1 MTFLILIFGLAVSM
15 AAPLNAASL
24 PKSDNITF
32 DVMRKGKDIGD
43 HSFKFNGSTN
53 AFSVKVSTNI
63 VAKIPLIQLTAYSF
77 QHSSVE
83 MWHNGKLQKLTST
96 TNDDGTPN
104 QLNSGPSANL
114 PASLWNVDIVRSK
127 KLLNTID
134 GKIMSVRA
142 ADLGPEMVPTKRG
155 KIQARHYRISGELKR
170 DLWYDAN
177 DALVRVSFKADDGST
192 VTCMRKEDLQ
202 DAASICGR

>member
-1 MTFLILIFGLAVSM
+1 MEKDMKFIVLIAALAVSIT
-15 AAPLNAASL
+15 APLNAASL
-24 PKSDNITF
+24 PKSGDLIF

-43 HSFKFNGSTN
+43 HSFKFNGSAN

-63 VAKIPLIQLTAYSF
+63 VAKIPLIQITAYSF

-83 MWHNGKLQKLTST
+83 MWRNGKLQKLTST

-104 QLNSGPSANL
+104 QLNSGSSANL

-127 KLLNTID
+127 KLMNTID
-134 GKIMSVRA
+134 GKIMSIRA
-142 ADLGPEMVPTKRG
+142 ADLGTEIVPTKKG
-155 KIQARHYRISGELKR
+155 KVQARHYRISGELKR

-192 VTCMRKEDLQ
+192 ITYVRK
-202 DAASICGR
+202 

>member
-1 MTFLILIFGLAVSM
+1 MEKDMKFIVLIAGLAVSI

-24 PKSDNITF
+24 PEPGNLQF

-43 HSFKFNGSTN
+43 HSYKFNGSPN
-53 AFSVKVSTNI
+53 AYSVKVSTNI
-63 VAKIPLIQLTAYSF
+63 VVKIPLIQITAYNF

-83 MWHNGKLQKLTST
+83 MWRNDKLQKLTST
-96 TNDDGTPN
+96 TNDNGTPH
-104 QLNSGPSANL
+104 QLNSGPSANQ
-114 PASLWNVDIVRSK
+114 PASLWNIDIVRSK

-142 ADLGPEMVPTKRG
+142 ADLGSEMVPTKRG
-155 KIQARHYRISGELKR
+155 KVQARHYRISGGLER

-192 VTCMRKEDLQ
+192 VTYVRK
-202 DAASICGR
+202 

>member
-1 MTFLILIFGLAVSM
+1 MKFLTLILGLAISV

-24 PKSDNITF
+24 PKLDNLTF

-63 VAKIPLIQLTAYSF
+63 VAKIPLIQIIAYSF

-83 MWHNGKLQKLTST
+83 MWRNGKLQKLTSK
-96 TNDDGTPN
+96 TNDDGTPK

-134 GKIMSVRA
+134 GKIMSVRS
-142 ADLGPEMVPTKRG
+142 ADLGFEMVPTKRG
-155 KIQARHYRISGELKR
+155 KVEAHHYRISGELKR

-192 VTCMRKEDLQ
+192 ITYVRK
-202 DAASICGR
+202 